1 MASVAKAVYAC
12 STLRELLLKHF
23 IATIDLEVTELCK
36 RNSPSMFRR
45 LSTNAMCTFDWQKC
59 VEELKLKAPI
69 LLDIVLTLVSKND
82 GRNKHKSGT
91 AHFPGVCTAIAV
103 ILKERNREMCSIQML
118 LSLVLFT
125 SRVQKQVRN
134 CLFYLLNFSMLSYA

>member
-1 MASVAKAVYAC
+1 
-12 STLRELLLKHF
+12 
-23 IATIDLEVTELCK
+23 
-36 RNSPSMFRR
+36 MFRR

-118 LSLVLFT
+118 LSLVLFM

-134 CLFYLLNFSMLSYA
+134 CLFYLLNFSMLCIGLYPA